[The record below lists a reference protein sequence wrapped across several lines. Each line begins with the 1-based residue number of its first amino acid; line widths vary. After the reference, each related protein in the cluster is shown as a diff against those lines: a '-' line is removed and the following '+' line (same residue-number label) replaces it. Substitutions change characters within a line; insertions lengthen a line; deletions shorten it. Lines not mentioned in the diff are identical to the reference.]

1 MEEKPAYTTLLLIL
15 LDESRLSP
23 DHCLLPIEVPTTW
36 ENCTTAMKVFE
47 I

>member
-23 DHCLLPIEVPTTW
+23 DHCLLPIEVRIGV
-36 ENCTTAMKVFE
+36 ELCKHLLVL
-47 I
+47 